1 MGFSVKTLQGWQSCV
16 EWALWFGQVPKM
28 RSKLLARTVLGR
40 PFLDLHF
47 AGDLVVLRRE
57 WKRRSRFLC
66 DEADVVPASAAWH
79 QLCAKWGWA
88 NAQVCLQP

>member
-1 MGFSVKTLQGWQSCV
+1 
-16 EWALWFGQVPKM
+16 M